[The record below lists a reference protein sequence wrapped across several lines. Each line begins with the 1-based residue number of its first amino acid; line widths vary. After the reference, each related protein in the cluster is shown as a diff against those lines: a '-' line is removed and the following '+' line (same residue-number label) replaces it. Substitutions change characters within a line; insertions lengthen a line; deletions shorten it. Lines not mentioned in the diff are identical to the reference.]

1 MKFYRYFW
9 EIKKGF
15 LKIKVYLE
23 NLEKKKKEI
32 NDKDNIKNKR
42 EAIIKLTAKKETR
55 YNFWLFFKFWI
66 AGLLV
71 TYIAYLL
78 FQTLQVLYLIMTAFI
93 ISIAIESIIQ
103 IFERFLPR
111 WISIFISYI
120 LLFGFLVTG
129 FVIVVPFIINQ
140 SAVLIKVF
148 VDKIKDIQV
157 VLQDKWLVYIIQQS
171 SWIPQYFKNLFIEL
185 SKNNDF
191 LVWIQSLLQKNISE
205 LAKLGTTYVRNV
217 GEIAV
222 DIVGKFLSA
231 ISQVIFV
238 FVIAFFISLEKKKVI
253 NFIANLSGNREYVKY
268 KFETLYYR
276 LWNRLKWQLVM
287 CLFIGLAVYFW
298 LLILSLFWLDLPN
311 KWILALIAWI
321 TEFIPILWP
330 VLWAIPMSLIALTKY
345 WFVGILVIAGF
356 YAILQFFESNI
367 LIPLVMRQAL
377 GVSSLVIL
385 LTMTLWGNIFG
396 FVGMVLWVPLAV
408 IISLIFED
416 FIDED

>member
-15 LKIKVYLE
+15 LKIKAYLE

-171 SWIPQYFKNLFIEL
+171 SWLPQCFKNLFIEL

>member
-9 EIKKGF
+9 GIKKGF
-15 LKIKVYLE
+15 LKIKAY
-23 NLEKKKKEI
+23 LEKKKKEI

-42 EAIIKLTAKKETR
+42 EAIIKFTAKKETR

>member
-15 LKIKVYLE
+15 LKIKAYLE